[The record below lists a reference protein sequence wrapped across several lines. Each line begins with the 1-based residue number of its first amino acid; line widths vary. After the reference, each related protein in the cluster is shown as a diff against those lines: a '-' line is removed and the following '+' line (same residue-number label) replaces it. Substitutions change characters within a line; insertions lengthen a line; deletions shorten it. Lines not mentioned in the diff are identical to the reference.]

1 MTDKNSKAEG
11 QTEPQTQGQMA
22 SEHLRDKAGL
32 QHRYGTIGIE
42 AVAAAVRCSNFGKK
56 PAEPQIAP
64 RIDQR
69 FEQAV

>member
-1 MTDKNSKAEG
+1 MTDKNTKGASP
-11 QTEPQTQGQMA
+11 TEPHTRQMS
-22 SEHLRDKAGL
+22 SEQPRDSAGL
-32 QHRYGTIGIE
+32 QQRYGVIGIE

-56 PAEPQIAP
+56 PAEPQKAP

>member
-1 MTDKNSKAEG
+1 MTDKNTKAEG
-11 QTEPQTQGQMA
+11 QTEPQTQRQMS
-22 SEHLRDKAGL
+22 SEQSRDNAGL

-56 PAEPQIAP
+56 PEPQKAP

-69 FEQAV
+69 FEQLG

>member
-1 MTDKNSKAEG
+1 MTDKNTKAEG
-11 QTEPQTQGQMA
+11 QTEPQTQRQMS
-22 SEHLRDKAGL
+22 SEAPRDNAGL

-56 PAEPQIAP
+56 SAEPAP

-69 FEQAV
+69 FEQAS